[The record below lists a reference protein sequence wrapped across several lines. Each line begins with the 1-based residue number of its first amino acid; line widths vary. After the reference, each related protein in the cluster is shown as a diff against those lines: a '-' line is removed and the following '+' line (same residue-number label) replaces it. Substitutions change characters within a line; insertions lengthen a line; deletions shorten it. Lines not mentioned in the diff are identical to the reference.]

1 MLAFVVKVV
10 KILISVVMAIST
22 IFSPLTGKKF
32 EKIEHYKDGCNA
44 SFGVISDLH
53 LKDNFIRQGMLELG
67 FQDMDKAKDKLD
79 AVVFDGDITDHGYT
93 DMWDCF
99 AESVGKYD
107 IAKQTI
113 IVEGNHDTWGP
124 DRDNLDTVKQ
134 TFIDYNKSISGRDIS
149 EMYYSTDING
159 YPVIVL
165 GSEGDS
171 TSATVSQKQ
180 IDWFAAEMAKAGKT
194 GLPIFVFMHQSINGT
209 HGLPYNWELEKD
221 EPADKGG
228 IGEASDDI
236 FNIIK
241 QYKNVFYI
249 SGHIH
254 TGFANEKTN
263 TFFTSVEKHDGY
275 TLINIPCY
283 MYPNFL
289 RKGHISNGTG
299 YVFEIYDNEVM
310 LRARN
315 FATGRWITKYDE
327 VIPITAE

>member
-1 MLAFVVKVV
+1 MLTFLVKTV
-10 KILISVVMAIST
+10 KILISIVMAIAT
-22 IFSPLTGKKF
+22 IFTPITGRKMQ
-32 EKIEHYKDGCNA
+32 KIQYYKDGCNA
-44 SFGVISDLH
+44 SFGVISDTH

-67 FQDMDKAKDKLD
+67 FADMEKAKDKLD
-79 AVVFDGDITDHGYT
+79 AVVFDGDITDHGYI

-113 IVEGNHDTWGP
+113 IVTGNHDTWGP

-134 TFIDYNKSISGRDIS
+134 TFIDYNKSISNRDIDN
-149 EMYYSTDING
+149 MYYTASING

-171 TSATVSQKQ
+171 TAATVSQAQ
-180 IDWFAAEMAKAGKT
+180 IDWFAAEMKKASAT

-209 HGLPYNWELEKD
+209 HGLPYNWELNKEHPF
-221 EPADKGG
+221 EKGG
-228 IGEASDDI
+228 IGDRSDDI

-254 TGFANEKTN
+254 AGLANEKSH
-263 TFFTSVEKHDGY
+263 TFYSSIEKYDGY
-275 TLINIPCY
+275 TLINSPCY
-283 MYPNFL
+283 MYPDVQRGGNL
-289 RKGHISNGTG
+289 SNGTG
-299 YVFEIYDNEVM
+299 YVFEVYDNEVM
-310 LRARN
+310 IRARN
-315 FATGRWITKYDE
+315 FATGRWLTQYDE
-327 VIPITAE
+327 VIPID